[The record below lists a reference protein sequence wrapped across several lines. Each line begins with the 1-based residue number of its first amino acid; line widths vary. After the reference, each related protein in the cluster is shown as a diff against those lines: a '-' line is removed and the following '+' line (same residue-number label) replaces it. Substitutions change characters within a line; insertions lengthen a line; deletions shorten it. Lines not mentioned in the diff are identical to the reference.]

1 MMRGRGQTAERRRQS
16 ADGRRRKSCGRM
28 IVPFLLAL
36 ALGACGLPGKTTL
49 EVSPKVALTGPKVVA
64 VMGTRTELVA
74 ALEEALA
81 EHGFTFRHY
90 QNRER
95 LTEPVG
101 QVPMGENTAE
111 NTKYAIEVIPDIF
124 DRCLG
129 GGFLLQS
136 LRVSV
141 IDRAT
146 NELMLR
152 STAKGRTEKC
162 APTSGTVFHD
172 IANAIDAAWQK

>member
-1 MMRGRGQTAERRRQS
+1 MLDARRRMAS
-16 ADGRRRKSCGRM
+16 HMVIALGVM
-28 IVPFLLAL
+28 ILTI
-36 ALGACGLPGKTTL
+36 GACGLPGKVTL

-90 QNRER
+90 QNRDR
-95 LTEPVG
+95 VSEPVR
-101 QVPMGENTAE
+101 QVPIGENSSD

-129 GGFLLQS
+129 GGFLLTS

-141 IDRAT
+141 IDRPS

-152 STAKGRTEKC
+152 TTAKGRTEKC

-172 IANAIDAAWQK
+172 IASAINAAWQR